1 MHTITSTTVVAATAR
16 ANDITLFASLELSKS
31 KWVVTINSPGS
42 EKFSKH
48 VIEGGDGA
56 GLLDL
61 LSRSRAKAEQHYGVP
76 VKAIVIEEAPKK
88 WSLSSAAT
96 SCGRSREV
104 LHLLRFEHLHA
115 RPLPPRLAGREA
127 RAQQILDRQQG
138 VALVFVGAGAAG

>member
-1 MHTITSTTVVAATAR
+1 LSYSALAGEADPPIVEQLISPNALIST
-16 ANDITLFASLELSKS
+16 E
-31 KWVVTINSPGS
+31 P
-42 EKFSKH
+42 
-48 VIEGGDGA
+48 
-56 GLLDL
+56 
-61 LSRSRAKAEQHYGVP
+61 
-76 VKAIVIEEAPKK
+76 IEEAPKK